1 MKIRSLKEQYA
12 LKDQCLKERLEI
24 ILPQV
29 MEDADVD
36 MWIVASKEYHEDP
49 TFKAMVPA
57 EYLTA
62 RRITMFAFSKEADGI
77 HRYSLSMPDKSVAKF
92 YESKW
97 QFGKEDQM
105 VALKRLIEEK
115 DPKRIALNMSK
126 EFAVCDGFSIGLYKM
141 FKESLGEDIMNKMV
155 NDDLLAMK
163 FMEIRTPTELK
174 LMPEVMSVAHD
185 IMERMYTTD
194 VIKPGITTTND
205 LEWFMKEEVNKLGLT
220 YWFEPTMDLQRK
232 NGDESRYDSCVI
244 QKGDLLHCDFG
255 IYYMNMCT
263 DTQRLGYVAND
274 DEDTMPQYL
283 LDGMKVGNRFQDIV
297 RENMIVGRT
306 GNEVFEAAMKQ
317 AKEEGIQA
325 MLYSHP
331 CNMYGHGPGPTIGLF
346 SNQNAIPI
354 KGDVKLSNNTVYALE
369 LNVKVDDYYY
379 FLEETVA
386 LTDDGV
392 NFLYKDRD
400 KITFIK

>member
-126 EFAVCDGFSIGLYKM
+126 EFAVCDGFSIGLYQM

-263 DTQRLGYVAND
+263 DTQRLGYVAKD
-274 DEDTMPQYL
+274 DEETMPQYL

-346 SNQNAIPI
+346 SNQNAIPV

>member
-97 QFGKEDQM
+97 QFGKEEQM

-126 EFAVCDGFSIGLYKM
+126 EFAVCDGFSIGLYQM

-346 SNQNAIPI
+346 SNQNAIPV

>member
-12 LKDQCLKERLEI
+12 IKDQCLKERLEI

-126 EFAVCDGFSIGLYKM
+126 EFAVCDGFSIGLYQM

-205 LEWFMKEEVNKLGLT
+205 LEWFMKEEVNKLGLS

-263 DTQRLGYVAND
+263 DTQRLGYVAKD
-274 DEDTMPQYL
+274 DEDTMPQSL

-346 SNQNAIPI
+346 SNQNAIPV

-386 LTDDGV
+386 LADDGV

>member
-1 MKIRSLKEQYA
+1 MKIRSFKEQYA

-126 EFAVCDGFSIGLYKM
+126 EFAVCDGFSIGLYQM

-205 LEWFMKEEVNKLGLT
+205 LEWFMKEEVNKLGLS

-263 DTQRLGYVAND
+263 DTQRLGYVAKD
-274 DEDTMPQYL
+274 DEDTMPQSL

-346 SNQNAIPI
+346 SNQNAIPV

-386 LTDDGV
+386 LADDGV

>member
-126 EFAVCDGFSIGLYKM
+126 EFAVCDGFSIGLYQM

-205 LEWFMKEEVNKLGLT
+205 LEWFMKEEVNKLGLS

-263 DTQRLGYVAND
+263 DTQRLGYVAKD

-346 SNQNAIPI
+346 SNQNAIPV

-386 LTDDGV
+386 LADDGV

>member
-126 EFAVCDGFSIGLYKM
+126 EFAVCDGFSIGLYQM

-317 AKEEGIQA
+317 AKEESIQA

>member
-12 LKDQCLKERLEI
+12 IKDQCLKERLEI

-105 VALKRLIEEK
+105 AALKRLIEEK

-126 EFAVCDGFSIGLYKM
+126 EFAVCDGFSIGLYQM

-205 LEWFMKEEVNKLGLT
+205 LEWFMKEEVNKLGLS

-263 DTQRLGYVAND
+263 DTQRLGYVAKD

>member
-126 EFAVCDGFSIGLYKM
+126 EFAVCDGFSIGLYQM

-263 DTQRLGYVAND
+263 DTQRLGYVAKD

-331 CNMYGHGPGPTIGLF
+331 CNMYGHGPGHTIGLF
-346 SNQNAIPI
+346 SNQNAIPV

>member
-12 LKDQCLKERLEI
+12 IKDQCLKERLEI

-126 EFAVCDGFSIGLYKM
+126 EFAVCDGFSIGLYQM

-232 NGDESRYDSCVI
+232 SGDESRYDSCVI

-346 SNQNAIPI
+346 SNQNAIPV

>member
-12 LKDQCLKERLEI
+12 IKDQCLKERLEI

-115 DPKRIALNMSK
+115 NPKKIALNMSK
-126 EFAVCDGFSIGLYKM
+126 EFAVCDGFSIGLYQM

>member
-12 LKDQCLKERLEI
+12 IKDQCLKERLEI

-126 EFAVCDGFSIGLYKM
+126 EFAVCDGFSIGLYQM

-205 LEWFMKEEVNKLGLT
+205 LEWFMKEEVNKLGLS

-263 DTQRLGYVAND
+263 DTQRLGYVAKD

-297 RENMIVGRT
+297 RENMIPGRT

-346 SNQNAIPI
+346 SNQNAIPV

>member
-12 LKDQCLKERLEI
+12 IKDQCLKERLEI

-126 EFAVCDGFSIGLYKM
+126 EFAVCDGFSIGLYQM

-185 IMERMYTTD
+185 IMERMYTTY

-263 DTQRLGYVAND
+263 DTQRLGYVAKD

-346 SNQNAIPI
+346 SNQNAIPV

>member
-105 VALKRLIEEK
+105 AALKRLIEEK

-126 EFAVCDGFSIGLYKM
+126 EFAVCDGFSIGLYQM

-194 VIKPGITTTND
+194 FIKPGITTTND

-263 DTQRLGYVAND
+263 DTQRLGYVAKD

-346 SNQNAIPI
+346 SNQNAIPV

-386 LTDDGV
+386 LADDGV

>member
-77 HRYSLSMPDKSVAKF
+77 HRYSFSMPDKSVAKF

-126 EFAVCDGFSIGLYKM
+126 EFAVCDGFSIGLYQM

-263 DTQRLGYVAND
+263 DTQRLGYVAKD

-331 CNMYGHGPGPTIGLF
+331 CNMYGHGPCPTIGLF
-346 SNQNAIPI
+346 SNQNAIPV

>member
-12 LKDQCLKERLEI
+12 IKDQCLKERLEI

-62 RRITMFAFSKEADGI
+62 RRITKISNSKQA
-77 HRYSLSMPDKSVAKF
+77 HRIQPYSKSTPDKSVATF
-92 YESKW
+92 YQSKS
-97 QFGKEDQM
+97 QFGKEDHM

-126 EFAVCDGFSIGLYKM
+126 EFAVCDGFSIGLYQM

-263 DTQRLGYVAND
+263 DTQRLGYVAKD

>member
-12 LKDQCLKERLEI
+12 IKDQCLKERLEI

-126 EFAVCDGFSIGLYKM
+126 EFAVCDGFSIGLYQM

-194 VIKPGITTTND
+194 VIKPGITTTDD
-205 LEWFMKEEVNKLGLT
+205 LEWFMKDEVNKLGLT

-232 NGDESRYDSCVI
+232 NGEESRYDSCVI

-263 DTQRLGYVAND
+263 DTQRLGYVAKD

-346 SNQNAIPI
+346 SNQNAIPV

>member
-12 LKDQCLKERLEI
+12 IKDQCLKERLEI

-126 EFAVCDGFSIGLYKM
+126 EFAVCDGFSIGLYQM

-263 DTQRLGYVAND
+263 DTQRLGYVAKD
-274 DEDTMPQYL
+274 DEDTMPQSL

-346 SNQNAIPI
+346 SNQNAIPV

>member
-126 EFAVCDGFSIGLYKM
+126 EFAVCDGFSIGLYQM

-346 SNQNAIPI
+346 SNQNAIPV

-386 LTDDGV
+386 LADDGV

>member
-12 LKDQCLKERLEI
+12 IKDQCLKERLEI

-126 EFAVCDGFSIGLYKM
+126 EFAVCDGFSIGLYQM

-297 RENMIVGRT
+297 RENMIPGRT

-346 SNQNAIPI
+346 SNQNAIPV

>member
-97 QFGKEDQM
+97 QFGKEEQM
-105 VALKRLIEEK
+105 VALKNLIEEK
-115 DPKRIALNMSK
+115 NPKKIALNMSK
-126 EFAVCDGFSIGLYKM
+126 EFAVCDGFSIGLYQM

-263 DTQRLGYVAND
+263 DTQRLGYVANN

>member
-126 EFAVCDGFSIGLYKM
+126 EFAVCDGFSIGLYQM

-185 IMERMYTTD
+185 IMERMYTID

-346 SNQNAIPI
+346 SNQNAIPV

-386 LTDDGV
+386 LADDGV

>member
-126 EFAVCDGFSIGLYKM
+126 EFAVCDGFSIGLYQM

-346 SNQNAIPI
+346 SNQNAIPV

>member
-77 HRYSLSMPDKSVAKF
+77 HRYSLSMPDKSVDKF

-126 EFAVCDGFSIGLYKM
+126 EFAVCDGFSIGLYQM

-263 DTQRLGYVAND
+263 DTQRLGYVAKD
-274 DEDTMPQYL
+274 DEDTMPQSL

>member
-126 EFAVCDGFSIGLYKM
+126 EFAVCDGFSIGLYQM

-205 LEWFMKEEVNKLGLT
+205 LEWFMKEEVNKLGLS

-263 DTQRLGYVAND
+263 DTQRLGYVAKD
-274 DEDTMPQYL
+274 DEDTMPQSL

-346 SNQNAIPI
+346 SNQNAIPV

>member
-12 LKDQCLKERLEI
+12 IKDQCLKERLEI

-126 EFAVCDGFSIGLYKM
+126 EFAVCDGFSIGLYQM

-263 DTQRLGYVAND
+263 DTQRLGYVAKD

-317 AKEEGIQA
+317 AKEESIQA

>member
-1 MKIRSLKEQYA
+1 
-12 LKDQCLKERLEI
+12 
-24 ILPQV
+24 

-126 EFAVCDGFSIGLYKM
+126 EFAVCDGFSIGLYQM

-263 DTQRLGYVAND
+263 DTQRLGYVAKD

-297 RENMIVGRT
+297 RENMIPGRT

>member
-12 LKDQCLKERLEI
+12 IKDQCLKERLEI

-126 EFAVCDGFSIGLYKM
+126 EFAVCDGFSIGLYQM

-346 SNQNAIPI
+346 SNQNAIPV

-386 LTDDGV
+386 LADDGV

>member
-12 LKDQCLKERLEI
+12 IKDQCLKERLEI

-126 EFAVCDGFSIGLYKM
+126 EFAVCDGFSIGLYQM

-317 AKEEGIQA
+317 AKEESIQA

>member
-12 LKDQCLKERLEI
+12 IKDQCLKERLEI

-126 EFAVCDGFSIGLYKM
+126 EFAVCDGFSIGLYQM

-263 DTQRLGYVAND
+263 DTQRLGYVAKD
-274 DEDTMPQYL
+274 DEDTMPQSL

-346 SNQNAIPI
+346 SNQNAIPV

-386 LTDDGV
+386 LADDGV

>member
-12 LKDQCLKERLEI
+12 IKDQCLKERLEI

-57 EYLTA
+57 EYLNA

-126 EFAVCDGFSIGLYKM
+126 EFAVCDGFSIGLYQM

-263 DTQRLGYVAND
+263 DTQRLGYVAKD

-346 SNQNAIPI
+346 SNQNAIPV

>member
-12 LKDQCLKERLEI
+12 IKDQCLKERLEI

-126 EFAVCDGFSIGLYKM
+126 EFAVCDGFSIGLYQM

-263 DTQRLGYVAND
+263 DTQRLGYVAKD
-274 DEDTMPQYL
+274 DEDTMPQSL

-317 AKEEGIQA
+317 AKEESIQA

-346 SNQNAIPI
+346 SNQNAIPV

>member
-12 LKDQCLKERLEI
+12 IKDQCLKERLEI

-62 RRITMFAFSKEADGI
+62 RRITMFAFSKEEDGI

-126 EFAVCDGFSIGLYKM
+126 EFAVCDGFSIGLYQM

-263 DTQRLGYVAND
+263 DTQRLGYVAKD

-346 SNQNAIPI
+346 SNQNAIPV

>member
-12 LKDQCLKERLEI
+12 IKDQCLKERLEI

-126 EFAVCDGFSIGLYKM
+126 EFAVCDGFSIGLYQM

-174 LMPEVMSVAHD
+174 LMPEVMSVAHE

-263 DTQRLGYVAND
+263 DTQRLGYVAKD

-346 SNQNAIPI
+346 SNQNAIPV

>member
-1 MKIRSLKEQYA
+1 
-12 LKDQCLKERLEI
+12 
-24 ILPQV
+24 

-126 EFAVCDGFSIGLYKM
+126 EFAVCDGFSIGLYQM

-263 DTQRLGYVAND
+263 DTQRLGYVAKD

-346 SNQNAIPI
+346 SNQNAIPV